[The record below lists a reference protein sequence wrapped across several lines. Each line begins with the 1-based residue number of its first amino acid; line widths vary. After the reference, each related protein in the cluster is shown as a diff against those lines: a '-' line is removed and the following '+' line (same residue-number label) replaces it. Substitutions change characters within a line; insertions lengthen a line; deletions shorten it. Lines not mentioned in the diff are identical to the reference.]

1 MGCTYSRYY
10 PDCNFFGYYEYHSD
24 EDDYEDNHADENV
37 ILHTNISPIKN
48 IIFEGAATS
57 TAPVFGTYKYLWD
70 NNIIQGATNFAG
82 TSSGSFFASMCAVR
96 MNADSLLEEYLTVK
110 QEEFKDDDF
119 GFVRDFMRLYMQG
132 GYYKGDVY
140 KNWVESM
147 LEKATGIKNITFAEV
162 HDTYGTNLIINGSNL
177 TKLSNDIYSS
187 RTTPTLPVAEAVRR
201 SSSLPVIFQFIKEN
215 DGDIIVDG
223 GLGDNY
229 MLEYWDSDNKP
240 NMETLGVKIMT
251 FDEKRDEVIK
261 RGLDY
266 KIKDIIDELRAVID
280 YQFIVNERLKT
291 KLIPKYWERT
301 ISVRCPP
308 REIENFELGLAEKK
322 EELDRGIKITSQY
335 MEYRSKHGELPQQED
350 ILQDMSQLS
359 SD

>member
-10 PDCNFFGYYEYHSD
+10 PECGFFGLYEQHYDIDEEYSD
-24 EDDYEDNHADENV
+24 EKV
-37 ILHTNISPIKN
+37 ILHTKISPIKN

-82 TSSGSFFASMCAVR
+82 TSSGSFFASICAVR
-96 MNADSLLEEYLTVK
+96 MDANILINEYIDVE
-110 QEEFKDDDF
+110 QEDFKDDDF
-119 GFVRDFMRLYMQG
+119 GFVRDFMRLYVDG

-140 KNWVESM
+140 KNWVDKM

-162 HDTYGTNLIINGSNL
+162 NDMYGTNLIINGSNL
-177 TKLSNDIYSS
+177 TKLSNDIYSVE
-187 RTTPTLPVAEAVRR
+187 TTPTLSVSEAVRR
-201 SSSLPVIFQFIKEN
+201 SSSLPIIFQFIKEN

-229 MLEYWDSDNKP
+229 MLEYWDSNNKP

-251 FDEKRDEVIK
+251 FDETRDEKIK
-261 RGLDY
+261 KNLDY
-266 KIKDIIDELRAVID
+266 KIKNIIDELRAVID

-301 ISVRCPP
+301 ISVRCPI
-308 REIENFELGLAEKK
+308 REIENFELGIKEKK
-322 EELDRGIKITSQY
+322 EELERGIQITSQY

-350 ILQDMSQLS
+350 RLTSTMNQTS